1 MRVSCG
7 PWGTGRGSGS
17 GGTCRVLATFCWFAC
32 TTVTADTGC
41 QTCFWIFILNCK
53 PLFVAV
59 VKRPRSGLSP
69 AHRAPQWQL
78 RLAVTMVSAPVPPGV
93 RVNRELSPTGGLQ
106 AVKPKQLGSSTS
118 PVLQVTPEK
127 CDWGNAWAPAGKVL
141 PPGGCDARSLPADS
155 PVGWFSCTL
164 NNRAATALCWPL
176 SITGCIGENALP

>member
-1 MRVSCG
+1 MQGTRGQPAARSVLLAGCQPCQAVGLPMRVSCG
-7 PWGTGRGSGS
+7 PWGMGRGSGR

-118 PVLQVTPEK
+118 PVGE
-127 CDWGNAWAPAGKVL
+127 G
-141 PPGGCDARSLPADS
+141 
-155 PVGWFSCTL
+155 
-164 NNRAATALCWPL
+164 AASHT
-176 SITGCIGENALP
+176 